1 MYVYKFPYDSQIC
14 SIVIGSWTLTDKQ
27 INIEFDPF
35 LIEYKSDVENSIWN
49 LYNGNSISKNTNR
62 LGIQYPTTDVYFEG
76 IFKRKPMYYI
86 INNVYPCLILN
97 IVTLFTFHFQFAQQV
112 ALSIF

>member
-49 LYNGNSISKNTNR
+49 LYNGNSISKNTTR

-76 IFKRKPMYYI
+76 IF
-86 INNVYPCLILN
+86 
-97 IVTLFTFHFQFAQQV
+97 LFHK
-112 ALSIF
+112 